1 MTTTT
6 EPATAIDAERRT
18 PFFAV
23 STHKFV
29 VMSIV
34 TLGLYNVYWVWRQW
48 KRFVEHGEVLSPFWR
63 TFFLVFT
70 NYSLFARV
78 RSRARDEGIEVR
90 WNPALLATLYL
101 VLNVTWRLPDPW
113 WIVSLLV
120 FVPFIPI
127 QQTID
132 RINGRHV
139 AELPNRG
146 FSGANAVAIVVGGL
160 VLILV
165 LVGSLL
171 G

>member
-1 MTTTT
+1 M
-6 EPATAIDAERRT
+6 IGERQT

-23 STHKFV
+23 STRKFV

-34 TLGLYNVYWVWRQW
+34 TLGLYDVYWVWRQW

-78 RSRARDEGIEVR
+78 RSRAREEGIEVS
-90 WNPALLATLYL
+90 WSPALLATLYL

-113 WIVSLLV
+113 VLVSLLV
-120 FVPFIPI
+120 FVPIIPV
-127 QQTID
+127 QETID
-132 RINGRHV
+132 RINATHV
-139 AELPNRG
+139 AKLPNRG
-146 FSGANAVAIVVGGL
+146 FSGTNAVAIVIGGL

-165 LVGSLL
+165 LIESLL

>member
-1 MTTTT
+1 M
-6 EPATAIDAERRT
+6 IGERQT
-18 PFFAV
+18 PLFAV
-23 STHKFV
+23 STRKFV

-34 TLGLYNVYWVWRQW
+34 TLGLYDVYWVWRQW
-48 KRFVEHGEVLSPFWR
+48 KRFAEQGEVLSPFWR

-78 RSRARDEGIEVR
+78 RSRAREEGIEVG
-90 WNPALLATLYL
+90 WSPALMATLYL

-113 WIVSLLV
+113 VLVSLLV
-120 FVPFIPI
+120 FVPLIPI
-127 QQTID
+127 QETIE
-132 RINGRHV
+132 RINARHV

-146 FSGANAVAIVVGGL
+146 FSGADAVAIVIGGL

-165 LVGSLL
+165 LIGVLL

>member
-1 MTTTT
+1 MNG
-6 EPATAIDAERRT
+6 ERQA

-23 STHKFV
+23 STRKFV

-34 TLGLYNVYWVWRQW
+34 TLGLYDVYWVWRQW
-48 KRFVEHGEVLSPFWR
+48 KRFVEQGQVLSPFWR

-78 RSRARDEGIEVR
+78 RSRAREEGIEVS
-90 WNPALLATLYL
+90 WSPALMATLYL

-113 WIVSLLV
+113 VLVSLLV
-120 FVPFIPI
+120 FVPLIPI
-127 QQTID
+127 QETIE
-132 RINGRHV
+132 RINARHV

-146 FSGANAVAIVVGGL
+146 FSGADAVAIVIGGL

-165 LVGSLL
+165 LIGVLL

>member
-1 MTTTT
+1 MNG
-6 EPATAIDAERRT
+6 ERQT

-23 STHKFV
+23 STRKFV

-34 TLGLYNVYWVWRQW
+34 TLGLYDVYWVWRQW
-48 KRFVEHGEVLSPFWR
+48 RRFVEHGQVLSPFWR

-78 RSRARDEGIEVR
+78 RSRAREEGIEVS
-90 WNPALLATLYL
+90 WSPALMATLYL

-113 WIVSLLV
+113 VLVSLLV
-120 FVPFIPI
+120 FVPLIPI
-127 QQTID
+127 QETIE
-132 RINGRHV
+132 RINARHV

-146 FSGANAVAIVVGGL
+146 FSGADAVAIVIGGL

-165 LVGSLL
+165 LIGVSL